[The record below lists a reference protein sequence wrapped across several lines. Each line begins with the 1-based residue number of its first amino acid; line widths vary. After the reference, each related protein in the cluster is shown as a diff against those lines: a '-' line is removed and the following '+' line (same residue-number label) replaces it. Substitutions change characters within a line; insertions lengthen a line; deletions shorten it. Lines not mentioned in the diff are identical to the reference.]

1 MCQSYLAL
9 PLPKVV
15 ALRLVKV
22 QVHLRDVNRV
32 NHRHPLLVPA
42 LRRALNA
49 VHRRV
54 PPARQVARVLNAVRR
69 RVARVVRN
77 AVLQVLLLVPARRV
91 VLRVARHAR
100 RRNRARPN
108 RRNVTRKR
116 SAVNRVI
123 RRKALAHI
131 HSAVLTLRVH
141 RANRLVRLATLV
153 ANGRRFATLARL
165 VRLALTARPRIP
177 RARLPIPRALRRALR
192 IAPVRPLVLSAQAHR
207 LALNAR
213 VAPVL
218 PVVFSS

>member
-54 PPARQVARVLNAVRR
+54 PPAR

-177 RARLPIPRALRRALR
+177 QARLPIHLALRRALR
-192 IAPVRPLVLSAQAHR
+192 IAPVRPLVLSARAHH